1 MDETSVGSQRW
12 QTSNWQGLLR
22 SVLPILGELPGKS
35 EWSFGGGTALAVA
48 YAHRIS
54 HDIDIFLNSAN
65 TLRSLTPAKNP
76 AVKALV
82 GDGNFEFPGNYLKL
96 NLADGEID
104 FIVAAAVTDNPT
116 TAWSF
121 EGRTIPLETPAEIA
135 AKKISYRSSTFKVRD
150 VFDLAVVISHQRNA
164 VDSALTELTE
174 KLPRLVDRVS
184 KLKPVFVEQASAD
197 INPTDFGRQYLD
209 RAPDIVLGYLTD
221 WAARHNVPVRTR
233 AV

>member
-1 MDETSVGSQRW
+1 MDATSPGSQRW
-12 QTSNWQGLLR
+12 RTLNWQGLLR
-22 SVLPILGELPGKS
+22 SVVPILEELPGKP

-54 HDIDIFLNSAN
+54 YDIDIFLNNASV
-65 TLRSLTPAKNP
+65 LRSLTPAKSP

-82 GDGNFEFPGNYLKL
+82 GARNFEFPGNYLKL
-96 NLADGEID
+96 NLADGEVD

-116 TAWSF
+116 SAWSF
-121 EGRTIPLETPAEIA
+121 EGRAVPLETPVEIA

-150 VFDLAVVISHQRNA
+150 VFDLAIVISHQRDA
-164 VDSALTELTE
+164 LEPALTGLKE
-174 KLPRLVDRVS
+174 KLPRLIDRVS
-184 KLKPVFVEQASAD
+184 KLKPVFAEQAAAD
-197 INPTDFGRQYLD
+197 INSTDFGRQYLD
-209 RAPDIVLGYLTD
+209 RAPDIVLDYLTD